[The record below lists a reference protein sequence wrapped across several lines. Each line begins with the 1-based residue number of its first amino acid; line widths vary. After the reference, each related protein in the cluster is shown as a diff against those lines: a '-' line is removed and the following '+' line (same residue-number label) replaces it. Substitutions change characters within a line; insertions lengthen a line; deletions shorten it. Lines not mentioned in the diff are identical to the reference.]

1 MTSIDHQQNQ
11 GRPVTVTFTATPMP
25 VDEIKVVESPT
36 IKYLHL
42 RNGTFELRQSVFLVI
57 DGEEREITTTE
68 QTVQQFP
75 S

>member
-1 MTSIDHQQNQ
+1 MTSTDYQQNQ
-11 GRPVTVTFTATPMP
+11 GRPVTVTFTAIPMP
-25 VDEIKVVESPT
+25 VDEIKVVDSPT

-68 QTVQQFP
+68 QTV
-75 S
+75 